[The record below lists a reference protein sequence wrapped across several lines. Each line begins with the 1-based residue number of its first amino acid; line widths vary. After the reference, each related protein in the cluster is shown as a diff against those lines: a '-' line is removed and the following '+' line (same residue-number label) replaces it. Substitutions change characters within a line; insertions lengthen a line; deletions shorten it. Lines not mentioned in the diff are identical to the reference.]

1 MFNVDRFPI
10 RSDSIRL
17 GKTPPTRIS
26 QKKDLSNG
34 FGALVLSYLEV
45 ERAVHAVLLRPEDAR
60 QVFRHDDDDDDDERR
75 IYTEGK
81 IWSLKKVANFVGE
94 KIRVKRDTHTHTL
107 LSKGLA
113 RASSKKQQRGVFG
126 GRSKASKN
134 VKRETP
140 FLNDSNETSIASL
153 KRTPLRALKKID
165 IIIRFQKCRIINLK
179 RFRIEL
185 NRFST

>member
-1 MFNVDRFPI
+1 MDRFPI

-60 QVFRHDDDDDDDERR
+60 QVFRHDDDDERR

-165 IIIRFQKCRIINLK
+165 IIISVPKMPHNKSEAL
-179 RFRIEL
+179 
-185 NRFST
+185 SH

>member
-1 MFNVDRFPI
+1 MDRFPI

-60 QVFRHDDDDDDDERR
+60 QVFRHDDDDERR

-94 KIRVKRDTHTHTL
+94 KIRVKRDTHTHYSRRVSHAHHRKNNNGECLGSFESIEKRQTRNAFFERFERNL
-107 LSKGLA
+107 D
-113 RASSKKQQRGVFG
+113 RVEEDTTRTKK
-126 GRSKASKN
+126 
-134 VKRETP
+134 
-140 FLNDSNETSIASL
+140 
-153 KRTPLRALKKID
+153 
-165 IIIRFQKCRIINLK
+165 
-179 RFRIEL
+179 
-185 NRFST
+185 NRHQHSVPNAA

>member
-94 KIRVKRDTHTHTL
+94 KIRVKRDTHTHYSRRVSHAHHRKNNNGECLGSFESIEKRQTRNAFFERFERNL
-107 LSKGLA
+107 D
-113 RASSKKQQRGVFG
+113 RVIEEDTITRTKK
-126 GRSKASKN
+126 
-134 VKRETP
+134 
-140 FLNDSNETSIASL
+140 
-153 KRTPLRALKKID
+153 
-165 IIIRFQKCRIINLK
+165 
-179 RFRIEL
+179 
-185 NRFST
+185 NRHHHSVPNAA

>member
-17 GKTPPTRIS
+17 GKTPPTRT

-60 QVFRHDDDDDDDERR
+60 QVFRHDDDDERR

-94 KIRVKRDTHTHTL
+94 KIRVKRDTHTL

-113 RASSKKQQRGVFG
+113 RASKKQRGVGSFESIEK
-126 GRSKASKN
+126 RQTRAFFERFERNLDRVIEEDTITRTKKN
-134 VKRETP
+134 RHHHSVP
-140 FLNDSNETSIASL
+140 NA
-153 KRTPLRALKKID
+153 A
-165 IIIRFQKCRIINLK
+165 
-179 RFRIEL
+179 
-185 NRFST
+185 